1 MARRRFFVQ
10 SAGGGRAELSGKAA
24 GHLRR
29 VLRAEPGQRFE
40 VSDNRSV
47 YLAEIEGFKRD
58 LVLFRLLERIET
70 EPPPVRLTL
79 LASLIKFDR
88 FEWLVEKATEL
99 GVETIVP
106 VEAERSEKGLDRAA
120 AKRLERWRRIALES
134 SQQARRVSLPDITAP
149 TPFEHTLET
158 QAACRYFL
166 EEERGAPPVLSVL
179 PEAAQRS
186 PADKV
191 CLLVGPEGGW
201 TDEERRAAAAR
212 GWLAVSLGPQILR
225 AETAAISALAIITGA
240 WSAGSHAQNRRTDGL

>member
-1 MARRRFFVQ
+1 MESVRA
-10 SAGGGRAELSGKAA
+10 GRAELSGEAA
-24 GHLRR
+24 QHLRR

-40 VSDNRSV
+40 ISDNHSV
-47 YLAEIEGFKRD
+47 YLAEIEGFQRE

-70 EPPPVRLTL
+70 EPPPVRLIL
-79 LASLIKFDR
+79 LAALIKFDR

-134 SQQARRVSLPDITAP
+134 SQQARRAHLPEIAAS
-149 TPFEHTLET
+149 TPFARALET
-158 QAACRYFL
+158 PAAVHYFL
-166 EEERGAPPVLSVL
+166 EEECGAPPLLSVV
-179 PEAAQRS
+179 PVERS
-186 PADKV
+186 PADTV

-201 TDEERRAAAAR
+201 TGEERRAASAR

-225 AETAAISALAIITGA
+225 AETAAIAALAIVTGA
-240 WSAGSHAQNRRTDGL
+240 WCAVSHAQHGGADGL